1 MRGIVTIVVLL
12 LLAIAA
18 SALQSGESTWIMG
31 TAVASPSPDSYFG
44 DFPVYIVDAST
55 SQPRSELY
63 LGENFYLVIDLRQFN
78 GSLYVRIS
86 AGGNVIAEGTVRGG
100 YRYGLPMRI
109 VPPIHQGQ
117 TYTFVVSVYDA
128 NTRRHL
134 GTASASYVEKYC
146 PSVEISNV
154 AWTSFVYGRRANVT
168 VTLRNLGQSD
178 WTYTV
183 SAWAQ
188 GGSTGRVSASLKVPA
203 GRSATTTLSLPVTSF
218 SSTSDILVVEASCA
232 GGQWRVTAQYPVQI
246 IPPRPGPFRFAVATV
261 QARLGQPTTFT
272 IGAENLG
279 YDANLVSL
287 SIQGVQ
293 YSVNLPSTAPTGSTV
308 PIQVTFTPA
317 VAGVYNLTA
326 TLIYKSPLTGA
337 TYQDTVSVPVV
348 VYAEL
353 KVSAE
358 DHMGNPVPINATING
373 QRSSTLWVLPGT
385 HTVSVPSVVQLS
397 PDTKLVFSGW
407 SNGQNTP
414 TISVNVQ
421 SNTVVQAV
429 YIRMYRISLNL
440 GPALPSGVEWAAG
453 GSTYSKEIP
462 QYVGIGDGARW
473 ALQALYVNGQPV
485 SSLSFVVTGP
495 VVVNASWV
503 KQFRVVV
510 DCGQAACINGG
521 SRLERWVNAGG
532 NFSVALPQ
540 YVPIDS
546 TARWRLAD
554 QPAVQ
559 LVVDRPVTI
568 TPNYVKQ
575 YLVELGYVINTAA
588 GAGNPVV
595 VQSLWADA
603 GTTMSV
609 DVNTLRPPEAP
620 GVSYRLAGIKVNG
633 QPASQTFAVSGPV
646 SAFAVWDMYYYL
658 DVSTPIGTASGSG
671 WYLAGSTAVVK
682 VEQTSHGFLVRDVF
696 EGWVDDQGRVYRNA
710 TLAIPVSRPMVL
722 RAVWGKDYSNA
733 FWLTG
738 GLAASGVV
746 AWKRKE
752 VTMAITT
759 LTRRIGATITRG
771 TASRKIELEPIKEEE
786 TRVWAQEEKKEEK

>member
-1 MRGIVTIVVLL
+1 
-12 LLAIAA
+12 
-18 SALQSGESTWIMG
+18 
-31 TAVASPSPDSYFG
+31 
-44 DFPVYIVDAST
+44 
-55 SQPRSELY
+55 
-63 LGENFYLVIDLRQFN
+63 
-78 GSLYVRIS
+78 
-86 AGGNVIAEGTVRGG
+86 
-100 YRYGLPMRI
+100 
-109 VPPIHQGQ
+109 
-117 TYTFVVSVYDA
+117 
-128 NTRRHL
+128 
-134 GTASASYVEKYC
+134 
-146 PSVEISNV
+146 
-154 AWTSFVYGRRANVT
+154 
-168 VTLRNLGQSD
+168 
-178 WTYTV
+178 
-183 SAWAQ
+183 
-188 GGSTGRVSASLKVPA
+188 
-203 GRSATTTLSLPVTSF
+203 
-218 SSTSDILVVEASCA
+218 
-232 GGQWRVTAQYPVQI
+232 
-246 IPPRPGPFRFAVATV
+246 
-261 QARLGQPTTFT
+261 
-272 IGAENLG
+272 
-279 YDANLVSL
+279 
-287 SIQGVQ
+287 
-293 YSVNLPSTAPTGSTV
+293 
-308 PIQVTFTPA
+308 
-317 VAGVYNLTA
+317 
-326 TLIYKSPLTGA
+326 
-337 TYQDTVSVPVV
+337 
-348 VYAEL
+348 
-353 KVSAE
+353 
-358 DHMGNPVPINATING
+358 MGNPVPINATING

-397 PDTKLVFSGW
+397 PDTRLVFSGG

-429 YIRMYRISLNL
+429 YIRMYRLSLNL

-453 GSTYSKEIP
+453 GSTYSKKIP
-462 QYVGIGDGARW
+462 QYVGIGDGTRW

-485 SSLSFVVTGP
+485 SSLSLVVTGP

-503 KQFRVVV
+503 KQFRMVV
-510 DCGQAACINGG
+510 DCGLAACINGG
-521 SRLERWVNAGG
+521 SRMERWVNAGG
-532 NFSVALPQ
+532 NFSMALPQ

-575 YLVELGYVINTAA
+575 YLVELGYVINTIA

-609 DVNTLRPPEAP
+609 DVNKLRPPAAP

-658 DVSTPIGTASGSG
+658 DVSTPIGTDSGSG

-696 EGWVDDQGRVYRNA
+696 EGWVDDQDRVYRNA
-710 TLAIPVSRPMVL
+710 TPAIPVDRPMVL
-722 RAVWGKDYSNA
+722 RAVWGKDHSNA

-759 LTRRIGATITRG
+759 LTRGIGATITRS
-771 TASRKIELEPIKEEE
+771 TASRKIELEPLKEEE
-786 TRVWAQEEKKEEK
+786 TRVWAQEEKKEEE

>member
-1 MRGIVTIVVLL
+1 MRWIIVIVALL
-12 LLAIAA
+12 LLGVAA
-18 SALQSGESTWIMG
+18 SAQQSGG
-31 TAVASPSPDSYFG
+31 FTAMWSYGASVSVPSPNSYFG
-44 DFPVYIVDAST
+44 SFPVYFVDAST
-55 SQPRSELY
+55 LQPRTELY
-63 LGENFYLVIDLRQFN
+63 LGEYFYLVFDLRQFS
-78 GSLYVRIS
+78 GPLYVTIS
-86 AGGNVIAEGTVRGG
+86 QGGNVIAAGTVNGG
-100 YRYGLPMRI
+100 YVYGLPMEI
-109 VPPIHQGQ
+109 LPPINQGQ
-117 TYTFVVSVYDA
+117 TYTYVVSVYDA
-128 NTRRHL
+128 NTGRQL

-154 AWTSFVYGRRANVT
+154 AWTNFVYGTRANVT
-168 VTLRNLGQSD
+168 VTLKNLGQSG

-183 SAWAQ
+183 SAWTQ
-188 GGSTGRVSASLKVPA
+188 GGSTGRASTSLSVPA
-203 GRSATTTLSLPVTSF
+203 GGSAATTLSLPVTSF
-218 SSTSDILVVEASCA
+218 SSTSDTLVVEASCA
-232 GGQWRVTAQYPVQI
+232 GGQWHVTARYPVQI
-246 IPPRPGPFRFAVATV
+246 VPPRPGPFSFTVATV

-272 IGAENLG
+272 IGAKNLG

-287 SIQGVQ
+287 SIPGVQ
-293 YSVNLPSTAPTGSTV
+293 YSVNLPSTAPAGSTV

-317 VAGVYNLTA
+317 VAGEYSLTA
-326 TLIYKSPLTGA
+326 TLTYKSPVTGA

-353 KVSAE
+353 AVSAE
-358 DHMGNPVPINATING
+358 DQMGNPVPINASIDG
-373 QRSSTLWVLPGT
+373 QRNSTLWVLPGT

-397 PDTKLVFSGW
+397 PDSKLVFSGW

-421 SNTVVQAV
+421 GNTVVQAV
-429 YIRMYRISLNL
+429 YTRMYKITLNL
-440 GPALPSGVEWAAG
+440 GPAMPSGAEWAAG

-462 QYVGIGDGARW
+462 QYVSIGDGARW

-495 VVVNASWV
+495 AVVSASWV

-510 DCGQAACINGG
+510 DCGHVACINGG

-540 YVPIDS
+540 YVPINS
-546 TARWRLAD
+546 TARWRLAG

-575 YLVELGYVINTAA
+575 YLVELGYVINTAT
-588 GAGNPVV
+588 GAGSPVI

-603 GTTMSV
+603 GSTMSV
-609 DVNTLRPPEAP
+609 DVNSLRPPEAP
-620 GVSYRLAGIKVNG
+620 GVSYRLAGIKMNG
-633 QPASQTFAVSGPV
+633 QPASQTFAVTGPA

-658 DVSTPIGTASGSG
+658 DVSTPMGTATGSG

-682 VEQTSHGFLVRDVF
+682 VEQTSYGFLVRDVF
-696 EGWVDDQGRVYRNA
+696 EGWVDDQGHVYRNA
-710 TLAIPVSRPMVL
+710 TLAIQVNRPMAL
-722 RAVWGKDYSNA
+722 RAVWGKDYSNT

-746 AWKRKE
+746 VWRRRE
-752 VTMAITT
+752 VTTAIST
-759 LTRRIGATITRG
+759 LTKRIGATFTKR

-786 TRVWAQEEKKEEK
+786 TRVWAQEEKK

>member
-1 MRGIVTIVVLL
+1 
-12 LLAIAA
+12 
-18 SALQSGESTWIMG
+18 
-31 TAVASPSPDSYFG
+31 
-44 DFPVYIVDAST
+44 
-55 SQPRSELY
+55 
-63 LGENFYLVIDLRQFN
+63 LVFDLREFS

-86 AGGNVIAEGTVRGG
+86 AGGNVIAVGTVRGG

-117 TYTFVVSVYDA
+117 TYTFVVSVYEA
-128 NTRRHL
+128 NTGRHL

-183 SAWAQ
+183 SAWTQ
-188 GGSTGRVSASLKVPA
+188 GGSAGRVSASLKVPA

-232 GGQWRVTAQYPVQI
+232 GGQWHVTAQYPVQI

-287 SIQGVQ
+287 SIPGVQ
-293 YSVNLPSTAPTGSTV
+293 YSVNLPSTAPAGSTV

-317 VAGVYNLTA
+317 MAGVYNLTV
-326 TLIYKSPLTGA
+326 TLTYKSPLTGA

-353 KVSAE
+353 TVSAE

-373 QRSSTLWVLPGT
+373 QRGSTLWVLPGT

-397 PDTKLVFSGW
+397 PDSKLVFSGW

-421 SNTVVQAV
+421 SNTVVRAV
-429 YIRMYRISLNL
+429 YIRMYRIALNL

-521 SRLERWVNAGG
+521 SRMERWVNAGG

-540 YVPIDS
+540 YVPIDL

-554 QPAVQ
+554 QPTVQ
-559 LVVDRPVTI
+559 LVVDKPVTI

-575 YLVELGYVINTAA
+575 YLVELGYVINTAT
-588 GAGNPVV
+588 GAGSPVV

-609 DVNTLRPPEAP
+609 DVNSLRPPEAP
-620 GVSYRLAGIKVNG
+620 GVSYRLAGIKMNG
-633 QPASQTFAVSGPV
+633 QPASQTFAVTGPA

-658 DVSTPIGTASGSG
+658 DVSTPIGTATGSG

-710 TLAIPVSRPMVL
+710 TLAILVSRPMAL

-752 VTMAITT
+752 VTMAIST
-759 LTRRIGATITRG
+759 LTRRIGTTITRR
-771 TASRKIELEPIKEEE
+771 TASRKIELEPVKEEE